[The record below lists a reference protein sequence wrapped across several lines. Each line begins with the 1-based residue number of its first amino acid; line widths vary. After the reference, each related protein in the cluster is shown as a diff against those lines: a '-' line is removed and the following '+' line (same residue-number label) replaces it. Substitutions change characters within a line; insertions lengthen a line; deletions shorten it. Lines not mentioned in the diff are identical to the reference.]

1 MSLPFELSNNH
12 KATTLFNWRKNH
24 IDHPNLD
31 ALYNMYIRTAN
42 CNVCN
47 NVFKNS
53 RERAL
58 DHDHETGKFRYIL
71 CRSCNLKMDRK
82 TNSNNLLGIKNIGY
96 YKDNYYVKIYRNG
109 KYVFNKKRKNLE
121 EAIELRDE
129 FLKSE
134 AVFNVNLKDKEK
146 NLNLVELQT
155 KCLAAHY
162 AKTNA
167 TSMSFSKAT
176 APLATVSVE

>member
-1 MSLPFELSNNH
+1 
-12 KATTLFNWRKNH
+12 
-24 IDHPNLD
+24 
-31 ALYNMYIRTAN
+31 
-42 CNVCN
+42 
-47 NVFKNS
+47 
-53 RERAL
+53 
-58 DHDHETGKFRYIL
+58 
-71 CRSCNLKMDRK
+71 MDRK